1 MIKINTKAT
10 NLEITPAI
18 ADYVEKKIHILEKF
32 FRGADEVLINIEIGK
47 TTRHHK
53 SGEFFKAE
61 IHLTSNGEEYY
72 AVAETEDLYASIDKV
87 KDDIVRELTS
97 KRKRAMRLVRK
108 GGANLK
114 NILRG
119 IVDIRDRSWKRIK
132 NFRKK

>member
-18 ADYVEKKIHILEKF
+18 ADYAEKKIQMLEKF
-32 FRGADEVLINIEIGK
+32 FRGVDEVLISVEIGK

-97 KRKRAMRLVRK
+97 KRKKALRLVRK
-108 GGANLK
+108 GGILIKKLLK
-114 NILRG
+114 GWR
-119 IVDIRDRSWKRIK
+119 
-132 NFRKK
+132 